1 MSTPTIDIE
10 HLRGWI
16 GRSQTD
22 SDPALARHARLMAAT
37 VDRPGPALADGDPLP
52 HCWHWLYF
60 LEGLPP
66 GRLGPDGHPE
76 RGGFMPPVPLPNRM
90 WAGGD
95 VRFEG
100 PIPLGATMDKRSTIK
115 SVEHKSGRS
124 GDLVFVTVEHEIS
137 VDGSRRLHELQNIV
151 YKSPAPA
158 GNARPPADGGP
169 APGQHVRKLTPDT
182 TMLFRYSA
190 LTFNGHRIHY
200 DQDYCRDVEGYDNCV
215 IHGPLVATLLCGLA
229 ADVGPAPL
237 RRFSYRG
244 LRPAILGVDLEFNAT
259 VEGNSA
265 RLWSRLPDGGVSMQ
279 AEAEYEEG

>member
-1 MSTPTIDIE
+1 
-10 HLRGWI
+10 
-16 GRSQTD
+16 
-22 SDPALARHARLMAAT
+22 
-37 VDRPGPALADGDPLP
+37 
-52 HCWHWLYF
+52 
-60 LEGLPP
+60 
-66 GRLGPDGHPE
+66 

-215 IHGPLVATLLCGLA
+215 IHGPLVATQLCGLA
-229 ADVGPAPL
+229 ADVGLAPL

-265 RLWSRLPDGGVSMQ
+265 RLWSRLPDGGISMQ
-279 AEAEYEEG
+279 AEAEYGD